1 MIKIRQGCFET
12 NSSSSHA
19 MIMMK
24 EDQPF
29 PQMFEPERWVFN
41 GKLSIW
47 SDNLEFGIRIL

>member
-24 EDQPF
+24 EGHPL
-29 PQMFEPERWVFN
+29 PQMFEPDHWVYN
-41 GKLSIW
+41 
-47 SDNLEFGIRIL
+47 